1 MRLLIV
7 GCGRVGATLANIMNK
22 DGHEVTVVDLNNDAF
37 DRLGS
42 DFAGLTLAGDGTD
55 EDVLIRAGIEDA
67 DAFAAVTNGDNRNIL
82 AAQIAKYTFGVQK
95 VICRIY
101 DPIRQETYNA
111 LGLESISPT
120 IVGAKLLKTALL
132 NEGPRQQSTV
142 QSIAEGRS
150 AGNAGNM
157 TPAYR
162 EKSLSTK
169 TGTGE
174 NR

>member
-7 GCGRVGATLANIMNK
+7 GCGRVGATLANLMDK
-22 DGHEVTVVDLNNDAF
+22 DGHEVTVIDQNNDAF
-37 DRLGS
+37 DRLS
-42 DFAGLTLAGDGTD
+42 ADFHGLTLLGDGTD

-67 DAFAAVTNGDNRNIL
+67 KAFAAVTNGDNRNIL
-82 AAQIAKYTFGVQK
+82 AAQIAKYVFGVER

-132 NEGPRQQSTV
+132 SEGPHNHSTV
-142 QSIAEGRS
+142 QSIAEGR
-150 AGNAGNM
+150 NVVP
-157 TPAYR
+157 TER
-162 EKSLSTK
+162 EASLSTK
-169 TGTGE
+169 TGAGE

>member
-1 MRLLIV
+1 MRLLIL

-22 DGHEVTVVDLNNDAF
+22 SGHAVTVIDLNSDAF
-37 DRLGS
+37 ERLGA
-42 DFAGLTLAGDGTD
+42 DFEGTTIVGDGTD
-55 EDVLIRAGIEDA
+55 EDVLIRAGIEEA

-82 AAQIAKYTFGVQK
+82 AAQIAKYTFAVDK

-120 IVGAKLLKTALL
+120 VVGAKLIKTALL
-132 NEGPRQQSTV
+132 NEAPRTQSVV

-150 AGNAGNM
+150 VPQAAQ
-157 TPAYR
+157 R
-162 EKSLSTK
+162 EKSLTTK
-169 TGTGE
+169 AATGE

>member
-1 MRLLIV
+1 MRLLIL

-22 DGHEVTVVDLNNDAF
+22 DGHEVTVIDLNSEAF
-37 DRLGS
+37 ERLGS
-42 DFAGLTLAGDGTD
+42 NFEGTTIVGDGTD
-55 EDVLIRAGIEDA
+55 EDVLVRAGIEDA

-82 AAQIAKYTFGVQK
+82 AAQIAKHTFGILK

-120 IVGAKLLKTALL
+120 VVGAKLMKTALL
-132 NEGPRQQSTV
+132 NEAPRTLSAE

-150 AGNAGNM
+150 VPIAAN
-157 TPAYR
+157 R
-162 EKSLSTK
+162 EKTLAAQSS
-169 TGTGE
+169 TGE

>member
-1 MRLLIV
+1 MRLLIL

-22 DGHEVTVVDLNNDAF
+22 DGHEVTVIDLNSEAF
-37 DRLGS
+37 ERLGH
-42 DFAGLTLAGDGTD
+42 DFDGRTVVGDGTD
-55 EDVLIRAGIEDA
+55 EDVLARAGIEEA

-82 AAQIAKYTFGVQK
+82 AAQIAKYTFGVEK

-120 IVGAKLLKTALL
+120 VVGAKLLKTALL
-132 NEGPRQQSTV
+132 NDTPRMKSAV

-150 AGNAGNM
+150 VPIAE
-157 TPAYR
+157 PQ
-162 EKSLSTK
+162 KSLSGRGATDA
-169 TGTGE
+169 TGE